1 MNGLQEK
8 GVVSMKEQLLKAM
21 KRNQLVEMMYISKA
35 GEITKRRIKVLKVA
49 NDTFES
55 YCFLKQSKRTFIIQ
69 NVLALIPVI
78 RKEREVI

>member
-1 MNGLQEK
+1 
-8 GVVSMKEQLLKAM
+8 MKEQLLKAM
-21 KRNQLVEMMYISKA
+21 KRKQLVEMMYISKA
-35 GEITKRRIKVLKVA
+35 GEITKRRIKVLIVS

-69 NVLALIPVI
+69 NVLALVPII

>member
-1 MNGLQEK
+1 
-8 GVVSMKEQLLKAM
+8 MKEKLLKVM

-35 GEITKRRIKVLKVA
+35 GEITKRRIKVLKVS

-69 NVLALIPVI
+69 NVLALVPII